1 MSVHLALSITDCSP
15 LYVCETVGAQPETP
29 EICNIDISAIDN
41 ASDFWGGTTS
51 LMINSFAQLKTSS
64 EEMVKKTLILIPF
77 PPPQLLP

>member
-41 ASDFWGGTTS
+41 ASDF
-51 LMINSFAQLKTSS
+51 
-64 EEMVKKTLILIPF
+64 
-77 PPPQLLP
+77 